1 MKRTLIIALM
11 AAFLMATGFS
21 TGAFAQGMGHMGM
34 GMGNAQLSVEQQAVL
49 QKIYQEQGQAI
60 SNLSQQLMDKQYE
73 LNTQLASPNA
83 DEKRTQVLAKEI
95 TELNGKILE
104 ARISLQ
110 KQLAK
115 EGLPVS
121 AGFVCPMMGGTTGH
135 GGGTGMPMSCPMMHG
150 GMGMMGGGMQH
161 GGMQHGGMMNGGMGM
176 MGNGMQPG
184 NGTINHSPTGHGG
197 NAPVNQ

>member
-1 MKRTLIIALM
+1 MKRTIIIALM
-11 AAFLMATGFS
+11 AAFLMASGLS

-135 GGGTGMPMSCPMMHG
+135 GGGTGMPMGCPMMHG

-161 GGMQHGGMMNGGMGM
+161 GGGMMNGCMGM
-176 MGNGMQPG
+176 NNGM
-184 NGTINHSPTGHGG
+184 HY
-197 NAPVNQ
+197 

>member
-1 MKRTLIIALM
+1 MKRTIIIALM
-11 AAFLMATGFS
+11 AAFLMASGLS

-73 LNTQLASPNA
+73 LNAQLASPNT

-95 TELNGKILE
+95 TDLNGKILE

-110 KQLAK
+110 RQLAK
-115 EGLPVS
+115 EGLPAS
-121 AGFVCPMMGGTTGH
+121 AGFVCPMTGGTTGH
-135 GGGTGMPMSCPMMHG
+135 SGGAGMPMGCPMMHG

-161 GGMQHGGMMNGGMGM
+161 GGMMNGCMG
-176 MGNGMQPG
+176 MGNGM
-184 NGTINHSPTGHGG
+184 HY
-197 NAPVNQ
+197 